1 LENVP
6 EASCTLYGTN
16 FIVVQL
22 HCHLQYRL
30 LVCESRDKQRKWV
43 GYWWT
48 PHKKP
53 KHNVIRVFTG
63 RIPFDQN
70 FRKFRFKIKWIGKLP
85 EIRFENF
92 GSPFEVVLF
101 SGNLEIPEISCSI
114 CHFYPVWI
122 GPNSFSR
129 EKLQDGGESFESYNT
144 GCKMICHSSSLFLIE
159 NENVRTLFPGQLWT
173 CRSEFPV
180 GQFARF
186 AYSPVRKARK
196 FLS

>member
-1 LENVP
+1 MKSLPFYIP
-6 EASCTLYGTN
+6 EAWKRYPFRAEPPRIG
-16 FIVVQL
+16 
-22 HCHLQYRL
+22 HYREYPPSP
-30 LVCESRDKQRKWV
+30 VWRHTDEENSGSKSN
-43 GYWWT
+43 G
-48 PHKKP
+48 
-53 KHNVIRVFTG
+53 IF
-63 RIPFDQN
+63 
-70 FRKFRFKIKWIGKLP
+70 P

-92 GSPFEVVLF
+92 SSPLEDVLF

-114 CHFYPVWI
+114 WHFYPVWI

-159 NENVRTLFPGQLWT
+159 NENVRILFPGKLWT
-173 CRSEFPV
+173 CRSECPV

-186 AYSPVRKARK
+186 AYSPARKARK